1 MATDYYGVLGLTPGA
16 SDNDIKRAYRKL
28 ARDLH
33 PDVNPDPGA
42 KERFQEVNRAYQAL
56 TDPEKRRIVDLGG
69 APFDAG
75 AAAGAGSPFTTGFGG
90 LGDIMDAFFGGG
102 AGTRGARRRAQGG
115 GTSTRGPRSRVRAG
129 GDALIRVELDLDE
142 TAFGTTKEI
151 TVDTAVLCTTCTGAG
166 TAPGTHA
173 TTCTTCAGRG
183 EVQSVQRSFLGQV
196 VSTRTCPSCGGTG
209 QIIPEPCPQ
218 CGGDG
223 RVRARRTIPVKV
235 PAGVEDGMRIRL
247 TGHGEVGSGGGPAG
261 DLYVEIHER
270 PHPVFPRDG
279 EDLHC
284 RVTLPMTS
292 AALGTTLNLETLDG
306 ETDLDIKPGTQ
317 SGSVLTLRGQGA
329 PRLRATGRGSL
340 VVHVEVQTPTR
351 LDPEQEKLL
360 RELAALRGEDRP
372 ESHHEA
378 QGGLF
383 SRVRD
388 AFNGR

>member
-1 MATDYYGVLGLTPGA
+1 MATDYYAVLGLARGA
-16 SDNDIKRAYRKL
+16 TDNEIKRAYRRL

-69 APFDAG
+69 DPFDT
-75 AAAGAGSPFTTGFGG
+75 AGAGMGGSPFGAGFGG

-102 AGTRGARRRAQGG
+102 TA
-115 GTSTRGPRSRVRAG
+115 TRGPRSRVQAG

-142 TAFGTTKEI
+142 TVFGTTKEI
-151 TVDTAVLCTTCTGAG
+151 TVDTAVLCTACAGAG
-166 TAPGTHA
+166 TAPGTHPA
-173 TTCTTCAGRG
+173 PCTTCAGRG

-196 VSTRTCPSCGGTG
+196 VSTRTCPSCAGTG

-247 TGHGEVGSGGGPAG
+247 TGHGEIGPGGGPAG
-261 DLYVEIHER
+261 DLYVEIRER
-270 PHPVFPRDG
+270 PHDVFTRDG

-292 AALGTTLNLETLDG
+292 AALGTTLNLKTLDG
-306 ETDLDIKPGTQ
+306 EQELEIRPGTQ

-329 PRLRATGRGSL
+329 PRLRATGRGNL
-340 VVHVEVQTPTR
+340 LVHVEVRTPTR

-360 RELAALRGEDRP
+360 RELAALRGEDQP
-372 ESHHEA
+372 SATADHPNS
-378 QGGLF
+378 GGLF

-388 AFNGR
+388 A

>member
-1 MATDYYGVLGLTPGA
+1 LPTDYYAVLGLSQGA
-16 SDNDIKRAYRKL
+16 SDSDIKRAYRRL

-33 PDVNPDPGA
+33 PDVNPEPGA
-42 KERFQEVNRAYQAL
+42 KERFQEVSRAYQAL

-69 APFDAG
+69 DPFDTGPGGMGG
-75 AAAGAGSPFTTGFGG
+75 ANPF
-90 LGDIMDAFFGGG
+90 G
-102 AGTRGARRRAQGG
+102 AGTAA
-115 GTSTRGPRSRVRAG
+115 RGPRSRVRAG

-142 TAFGTTKEI
+142 TAFGTTKDI
-151 TVDTAVLCTTCTGAG
+151 TVDTAVLCTACSGAG
-166 TAPGTHA
+166 TAPGTHPA
-173 TTCTTCAGRG
+173 TCSTCAGRG

-196 VSTRTCPSCGGTG
+196 VSTRICPTCVGTG

-247 TGHGEVGSGGGPAG
+247 TGHGEVGPGGGPAG

-270 PHPVFPRDG
+270 PHPVFTRDG

-292 AALGTTLNLETLDG
+292 AALGTTLSLKTLDG

-317 SGSVLTLRGQGA
+317 SGSILTLRAQGA
-329 PRLRATGRGSL
+329 PRLRATGRGNL
-340 VVHVEVQTPTR
+340 LVHVEVQTPAK
-351 LDPEQEKLL
+351 LDAEQEKLL
-360 RELAALRGEDRP
+360 RELAALRGEDTTGSSR
-372 ESHHEA
+372 ESQ
-378 QGGLF
+378 QGFF

-388 AFNGR
+388 AWNGH

>member
-1 MATDYYGVLGLTPGA
+1 MATDYYAVLGLARGA
-16 SDNDIKRAYRKL
+16 TDSEIKRAYRRL

-56 TDPEKRRIVDLGG
+56 TDPDKRRIVDLGG
-69 APFDAG
+69 DPFDT
-75 AAAGAGSPFTTGFGG
+75 AGAGTGGSPFGAGFGG

-102 AGTRGARRRAQGG
+102 AT
-115 GTSTRGPRSRVRAG
+115 TRGPRSRVRAG

-142 TAFGTTKEI
+142 TVFGTTKDI
-151 TVDTAVLCTTCTGAG
+151 TVDTAILCSTCSGAG
-166 TAPGTHA
+166 TAPGTHPA
-173 TTCTTCAGRG
+173 TCATCAGRG

-196 VSTRTCPSCGGTG
+196 VSTRTCPTCAGTG
-209 QIIPEPCPQ
+209 QVIPEPCPQ

-223 RVRARRTIPVKV
+223 RVRARRTISVKV

-247 TGHGEVGSGGGPAG
+247 TGHGEVGPGGGPAG

-270 PHPVFPRDG
+270 PHPVFTRDG

-306 ETDLDIKPGTQ
+306 EAELDIKPGTQ
-317 SGSVLTLRGQGA
+317 AGSVLTLRGQGA
-329 PRLRATGRGSL
+329 PRLRSTGRGNL
-340 VVHVEVQTPTR
+340 MVHVEVVTPTK
-351 LDPEQEKLL
+351 LDAEQEKLL
-360 RELAALRGEDRP
+360 RELATLRGEDTTGSSRDTQQ
-372 ESHHEA
+372 S
-378 QGGLF
+378 LF

-388 AFNGR
+388 AWNGR